1 LKRPE
6 AILSLLACM
15 VLAVRRERQQ
25 PVIWGNASSDSAQVC
40 LDLPDGVVDWTATA
54 VAALG
59 RARYAHPGNKVLR
72 AALQPEAGR
81 TAVVPFRAAA
91 PAAVQ
96 ARSWFVLYS
105 GGSVA
110 VHPTELHGNVVYF
123 VNSKLALTQAPLA
136 SGTACAPLK
145 IAQSAGFFASDVAI
159 GDPHTV
165 ESAVTRVERDTFS
178 ISAGGHTIRF
188 PRPGFVTAG
197 ALHVTLFGTAPGD
210 TLALIE
216 WDPGD
221 GSTCGHMFTL
231 ITLVPSTRLPLD
243 NGYDCDV

>member
-1 LKRPE
+1 M
-6 AILSLLACM
+6 LSLLAC
-15 VLAVRRERQQ
+15 VVFGVVTGRQQ
-25 PVIWGNASSDSAQVC
+25 PVTWGNASSDSAHVC
-40 LDLPDGVVDWTATA
+40 LDLPDGVVDWTALA
-54 VAALG
+54 VVALG
-59 RARYAHPGNKVLR
+59 RARYAHPSTQVLR
-72 AALQPEAGR
+72 SALQPEGGR
-81 TAVVPFRAAA
+81 TAVVQFRAAV

-96 ARSWFVLYS
+96 GRSWIVLYS

-136 SGTACAPLK
+136 SGTACAPWKL
-145 IAQSAGFFASDVAI
+145 AQSAGFFASDVAI
-159 GDPHTV
+159 GDARTV
-165 ESAVTRVERDTFS
+165 DSAVMRVGRDTFS

-197 ALHVTLFGTAPGD
+197 ASHVTLFGTAPGD

-231 ITLVPSTRLPLD
+231 ITLLPASRLPRD